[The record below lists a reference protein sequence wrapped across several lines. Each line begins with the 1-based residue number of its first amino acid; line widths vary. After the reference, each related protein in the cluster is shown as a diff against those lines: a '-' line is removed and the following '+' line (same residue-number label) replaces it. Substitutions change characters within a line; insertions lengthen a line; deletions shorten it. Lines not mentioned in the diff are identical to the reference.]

1 MIDYSQ
7 FAIPKPTSKPKT
19 KKPLKAKTTLKS
31 KSKAIPIELK
41 KAVLEEKGRLCMS
54 GYCFNCGGTA
64 IVNEHDDAHHQPKRS
79 QGGKD
84 IVEHLWM
91 AKHECHMAFH
101 DNPMLEREMFK
112 QMEADGLPVVWKVN
126 IKGETHG

>member
-7 FAIPKPTSKPKT
+7 FAIPKPTSKPKE
-19 KKPLKAKTTLKS
+19 KKPLKAKKRLQS
-31 KSKAIPIELK
+31 KSKPIPIELK
-41 KAVLEEKGRLCMS
+41 QAVLTEKGHLCMC

-64 IVNEHDDAHHQPKRS
+64 IVNEHDDGHHFPHRS
-79 QGGKD
+79 KGGKD

-91 AKHECHMAFH
+91 AKHDCHMAFH

-112 QMEADGLPVVWKVN
+112 QMEADGIPIVWKVESG
-126 IKGETHG
+126 K